1 MSTKDLKALERR
13 FINEF
18 NKGKR
23 AAMAVNDELV
33 DTDIVIHTSD
43 GRDLRGLKNA
53 KEYVSPF
60 FDAFPDVH
68 FTIDDIVVE
77 GDKAV
82 VRWTWTG
89 THKSEFMGIPA
100 TNKKATGWVIQIDR
114 IVGGK
119 IAEIWERMDT
129 FGFMQQLGVAPR
141 PKK

>member
-1 MSTKDLKALERR
+1 
-13 FINEF
+13 
-18 NKGKR
+18 
-23 AAMAVNDELV
+23 MAVNDELV

-100 TNKKATGWVIQIDR
+100 TNKKVTGWVIQIDR